1 MKPANMLIIMSDE
14 HTRDIT
20 GCYGDP
26 IVKTPN
32 IDALAASG
40 IKFVNAYT
48 NSPICVPARASF
60 ATGRYVHQIVL
71 G

>member
-1 MKPANMLIIMSDE
+1 MSDE

-20 GCYGDP
+20 GCYRDP

-40 IKFVNAYT
+40 TKFVNAYT
-48 NSPICVPARASF
+48 NFLISVPPRGCI
-60 ATGRYVHQIVL
+60 ATPR
-71 G
+71 